1 MSFESPLVL
10 IALLA
15 LPLAIIWYVG
25 QQRRRARVAQAFAAP
40 VLTPSVAPRRPRW
53 RRHLPMLA
61 FLLALAVLIL
71 AAARPQ
77 RSVAVPLSDGAI
89 MLANDVSDSMDAT
102 DVKPDRL
109 IAAENASRHFVSTVP
124 AGIQVGLLEF
134 SSKPIV
140 LQSPSTDHSL
150 TESALGQLQR
160 SGGTAI
166 GEAIETALKELA
178 AVPKHNGKSTP
189 GAILLISDGSSNVGV
204 SPLVAAREAA
214 AQHVPVYTIALG
226 TAHGIQTVTEH
237 GRTVSGPAPP
247 DPTELAEV
255 AKLSGGRAYTAA
267 DEGKLS
273 AVYDHLAAQFGQKK
287 TKDEMTASFAGGA
300 MVLLLI
306 GAALSLRWFG
316 RLV

>member
-1 MSFESPLVL
+1 MTFASPTVL

-15 LPLAIIWYVG
+15 VPVAVIWYVA
-25 QQRRRARVAQAFAAP
+25 QQRGRSRAAQAFAVPA
-40 VLTPSVAPRRPRW
+40 LTPSVAPRRPRW

-77 RSVAVPLSDGAI
+77 RSVAVPLNDGAI

-109 IAAENASRHFVSTVP
+109 IAAESAARHFVSKVP

-134 SSKPIV
+134 SSKPVV
-140 LQSPSTDHSL
+140 LQSPSTDHAL
-150 TESALGQLQR
+150 TETALGQLRR

-166 GEAIETALKELA
+166 GEAIETALNSLA
-178 AVPKHNGKSTP
+178 AVPKHNGKRTP
-189 GAILLISDGSSNVGV
+189 GAILLISDGASNVGV
-204 SPLVAAREAA
+204 SPLVAARKAA

-226 TAHGIQTVTEH
+226 TANGIQTNTEH
-237 GRTVSGPAPP
+237 GHTVSGPAPP
-247 DPTELAEV
+247 DPTQLAEV
-255 AKLSGGRAYTAA
+255 SKLSGGRAFTAA

-273 AVYDHLAAQFGQKK
+273 AVYDHLAAQFGRKK
-287 TKDEMTASFAGGA
+287 TKQEMTASFAGGA

-306 GAALSLRWFG
+306 GSALSLRWFG